1 MYVHLN
7 IIYKELI
14 ECAVIT
20 AYMKA
25 CGNHRTYKITVRTVS
40 NCGDDRNFFS
50 SQDDDLIC
58 ILATKCSSQ
67 CRLKSL

>member
-7 IIYKELI
+7 IIYKELF

-25 CGNHRTYKITVRTVS
+25 CGNHRIYKITVRTVS
-40 NCGDDRNFFS
+40 NCGDDRNLFHRRMMISF
-50 SQDDDLIC
+50 
-58 ILATKCSSQ
+58 A
-67 CRLKSL
+67 SLLQNVVLNAV